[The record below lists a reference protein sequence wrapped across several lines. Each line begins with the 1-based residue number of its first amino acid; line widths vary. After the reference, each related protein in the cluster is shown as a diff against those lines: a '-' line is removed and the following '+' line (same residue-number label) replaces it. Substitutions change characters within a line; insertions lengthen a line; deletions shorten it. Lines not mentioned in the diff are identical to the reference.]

1 MYEAGRATCIYECR
15 SRSLPH
21 HSHHMSYELLLSA
34 IYFII
39 DDMLINLQKRGL
51 LYTNILYYILMISV
65 AESDLH
71 E

>member
-1 MYEAGRATCIYECR
+1 
-15 SRSLPH
+15 
-21 HSHHMSYELLLSA
+21 MSYELLLSA